1 MPIEPRE
8 AQEKRREYIHRFVRS
23 RSPFAGVEP
32 GIVVVGY
39 TYGSLCGTGAGGR
52 DTIIA
57 SYSAD
62 DTLKWINQ
70 PGTTGAAWASGVAIG
85 AAGQI
90 FVVGAPGPRVHVRV
104 GLTDHNVLSHIRRP
118 LRRPRRRALNR

>member
-1 MPIEPRE
+1 M
-8 AQEKRREYIHRFVRS
+8 
-23 RSPFAGVEP
+23 
-32 GIVVVGY
+32 VGY

-104 GLTDHNVLSHIRRP
+104 GLTDHNVLSHIAGRCAGHAAVR
-118 LRRPRRRALNR
+118 